1 VVLLLRPGYGEDE
14 GVSPASSQG
23 PGGPPHPLPV
33 DPDLR
38 PASVRPARHRGV
50 YRRWLLRAWDY
61 GEAAAAELLALAIP
75 VDCVCCGAEDLALC
89 VACER
94 RVRQMTRHP
103 FRAEAEAPALM
114 DVHGRVILPV
124 VAAGVYRDE
133 LAKAVLSFKRHG
145 QHQLQRVLSRALAHA
160 VAAAVHPGSSILLVP
175 VPSSTGA
182 FVRRGF
188 TPVDLLLDPPEGG
201 SFPDGTQVLD
211 VLRKTRPRRGAWG
224 VPGGQ
229 KGLGRGARASRVRGS
244 MRVARRKLDAVAG
257 RRCVIV
263 DDVLTTGATLA
274 EAARA
279 LHEGGAVVSGA
290 VVLAVTRPPDSAGG
304 GTLSAGAGGNVPD
317 LEKNK

>member
-1 VVLLLRPGYGEDE
+1 
-14 GVSPASSQG
+14 VSTASSQG
-23 PGGPPHPLPV
+23 PGGPSDPLPA

-38 PASVRPARHRGV
+38 PASLQPARHRGV
-50 YRRWLLRAWDY
+50 HRRWLLRALDH
-61 GEAAAAELLALAIP
+61 GAAAAAELLALAIP
-75 VDCVCCGAEDLALC
+75 IDCVCCGTEDLVLC

-94 RVRQMTRHP
+94 RVRQLTRHP
-103 FRAEAEAPALM
+103 YRAEAQAPALM
-114 DVHGRVILPV
+114 DVQGRVILPV

-133 LAKAVLSFKRHG
+133 LAKALLSFKSHG
-145 QHQLQRVLSRALAHA
+145 QHQLKRVLSRALSST
-160 VAAAVHPGSSILLVP
+160 VAAAVHPGSSIFLVP
-175 VPSSTGA
+175 VPSSTSA

-188 TPVDLLLDPPEGG
+188 SPVHLLLGPPAIG

-211 VLRKTRPRRGAWG
+211 VLRKTRPRRSAWG

-279 LHEGGAVVSGA
+279 LHEGGAFVSGA
-290 VVLAVTRPPDSAGG
+290 VVLAATRPPDSAGG
-304 GTLSAGAGGNVPD
+304 GTVSAQAGGNEPD

>member
-1 VVLLLRPGYGEDE
+1 MSAAAP
-14 GVSPASSQG
+14 PQG
-23 PGGPPHPLPV
+23 HGGPVDPLAR

-38 PASVRPARHRGV
+38 PPQLQPAKHRGV
-50 YRRWLLRAWDY
+50 QPRRLLRATDQVA
-61 GEAAAAELLALAIP
+61 AAAAELLALAVP
-75 VDCVCCGAEDLALC
+75 VDCVCCGVEDLALC

-94 RVRQMTRHP
+94 RIRQLTQHP
-103 FRAEAEAPALM
+103 FRAEAQAPALM
-114 DVHGRVILPV
+114 DVGGGVILPV

-133 LAKAVLSFKRHG
+133 LAQAVLSFKSHG
-145 QHQLQRVLSRALAHA
+145 QHQLKRVLARALARA
-160 VAAAVHPGSSILLVP
+160 VHAAVPNNPGVCLVP

-188 TPVDLLLDPPEGG
+188 SPVHLLLG
-201 SFPDGTQVLD
+201 SPAAGSLLAGAPVLD
-211 VLRKTRPRRGAWG
+211 VLRKSHRRTAAGG
-224 VPGGQ
+224 LPGGQ

-244 MRVARRKLDAVAG
+244 MRVPRRKLDGVAG

-279 LHEGGAVVSGA
+279 LHESGAVVAGA

-304 GTLSAGAGGNVPD
+304 GTVSAEAGGKGPD
-317 LEKNK
+317 LEKNKPRKDE